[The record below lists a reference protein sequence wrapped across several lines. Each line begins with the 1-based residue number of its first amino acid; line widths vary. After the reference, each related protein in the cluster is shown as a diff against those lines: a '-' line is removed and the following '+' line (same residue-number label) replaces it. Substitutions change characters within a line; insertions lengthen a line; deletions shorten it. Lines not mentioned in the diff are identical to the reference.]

1 MDIGCL
7 NKRTKVFQSQEMFD
21 TFDYF
26 AYTDPYFFFKF
37 KNLIAWTVSANHR
50 NKQFCNQNASISHC
64 IHVIYYMYYK

>member
-26 AYTDPYFFFKF
+26 AYTDPYFFFNLGILLHGQFQPIIETSNPATKMRLF
-37 KNLIAWTVSANHR
+37 LIA
-50 NKQFCNQNASISHC
+50 
-64 IHVIYYMYYK
+64 YM